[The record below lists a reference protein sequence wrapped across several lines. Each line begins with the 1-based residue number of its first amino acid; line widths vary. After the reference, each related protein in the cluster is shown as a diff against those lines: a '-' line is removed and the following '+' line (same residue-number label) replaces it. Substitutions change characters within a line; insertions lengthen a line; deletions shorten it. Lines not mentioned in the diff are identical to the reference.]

1 LQTGV
6 GLVLAAVWDSKRM
19 SIFVRNGGV
28 AAKRKPNAPRAVVVR
43 SISAGG
49 AVPHLSKLA
58 GMD

>member
-1 LQTGV
+1 M